1 MLHLH
6 EITNLTDGVNFL
18 VPILISAHVPGSRN
32 KTSSITLDVWN
43 LLCNQVII
51 NFYSMMNM

>member
-6 EITNLTDGVNFL
+6 EITNLTGGVNFL

-32 KTSSITLDVWN
+32 KTSSITLDGMEFAV
-43 LLCNQVII
+43 
-51 NFYSMMNM
+51 